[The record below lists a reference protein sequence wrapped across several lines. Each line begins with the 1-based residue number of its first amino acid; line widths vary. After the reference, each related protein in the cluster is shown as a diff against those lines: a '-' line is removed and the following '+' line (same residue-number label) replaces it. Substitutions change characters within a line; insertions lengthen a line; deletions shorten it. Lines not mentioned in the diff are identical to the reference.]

1 MIFVTTGTQLPFD
14 RLLRAMDD
22 WAAAHPGH
30 RVEAQT
36 GNSGIALPHLA
47 TQAFLPKPRMD
58 AAFTAADVIVGHAGM
73 GTILTGLSLGKPVIV
88 MPRKSALGEHRND
101 HQAATAQRLAH
112 LPGLHVVEEAEDL
125 ADSLDACLS
134 GGAACAATATPVPG
148 NALVRSVAQ
157 FVRTGTFDGARP

>member
-14 RLLRAMDD
+14 RLLWAMDD
-22 WAAAHPGH
+22 WATAHPGH

-36 GNSGIALPHLA
+36 GESALALPHLV

-58 AAFTAADVIVGHAGM
+58 AAFAAADVIVGHAGM

-101 HQAATAQRLAH
+101 HQAATARRLAH
-112 LPGLHVVEEAEDL
+112 LPGLHVVEEAADL
-125 ADSLDACLS
+125 AKALDTCLS
-134 GGAACAATATPVPG
+134 DGATGAATAAPVAG

-157 FVRTGTFDGARP
+157 FVRTGTFDEARP